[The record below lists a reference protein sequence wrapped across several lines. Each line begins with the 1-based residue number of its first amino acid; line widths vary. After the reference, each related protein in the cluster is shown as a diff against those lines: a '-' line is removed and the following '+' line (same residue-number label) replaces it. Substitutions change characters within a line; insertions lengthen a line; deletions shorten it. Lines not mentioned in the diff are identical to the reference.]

1 MRRLALTSAL
11 PFLLALSCEA
21 KVSLP
26 IASFHPHQAT
36 VPSHLVGMQVKVR
49 VLNPLRGADLS
60 RYLAIL
66 DAIVKRNWYEA
77 MPVSALNGK
86 EGEVRIR
93 FKVSSDGSIVTNT
106 PEIEWRSG
114 SKSLD
119 NAAVDAVNSSTNL
132 PPLPSSI
139 KAKQL
144 DLRLIF
150 LYNRDHEY

>member
-1 MRRLALTSAL
+1 
-11 PFLLALSCEA
+11 
-21 KVSLP
+21 
-26 IASFHPHQAT
+26 
-36 VPSHLVGMQVKVR
+36 
-49 VLNPLRGADLS
+49 
-60 RYLAIL
+60 
-66 DAIVKRNWYEA
+66 

-119 NAAVDAVNSSTNL
+119 NAALDAVNSSTNL